1 MKKRLLITSIVMML
15 VVAVALSTATYAWFT
30 SNASVQASSI
40 SMTAATNTA
49 EALGIGWGAS
59 DAEGAVA
66 GTEIVATVNG
76 VLVPMAPK
84 SLLTGTTQFNG
95 ESNVIDFNSATI
107 KNINSKAVF
116 NAVDDSV
123 TALDFNNGTAHT
135 FFVKNLSTANSV
147 EHIWMRAT
155 IAPKETEY
163 TEITAEETVV
173 VGYTYYSR
181 TGTGTENDEYVY
193 TPLETQPTVGSKVS
207 TGYKKMN
214 DGSSMVRIAVFQKN
228 SGAYKLVGVLSS
240 ATGNA
245 VMGTIAQNSFADVSE
260 TSNLEV
266 NGTTYTATPMS
277 NYATTAA
284 ATGFDLG
291 SLAAQASHDIAVY
304 VWLDGAALTDVQQ
317 GYGATVSFEFTKA

>member
-30 SNASVQASSI
+30 SNASVTASTI

-59 DAEGAVA
+59 DAVGAVA

-84 SLLTGTTQFNG
+84 SLVTGTTQFSG

-163 TEITAEETVV
+163 TAITAEETVV
-173 VGYTYYSR
+173 VGYTYYDDDQ
-181 TGTGTENDEYVY
+181 GTASD
-193 TPLETQPTVGSKVS
+193 PQPAIGSKVS

-214 DGSSMVRIAVFQKN
+214 DGSSMVRIAVFKKT

-240 ATGNA
+240 ATGTA

-317 GYGATVSFEFTKA
+317 GYGATVSFEFTKQ